1 MKIIYRQGDLLTSGL
16 KYIAHGCS
24 AQRKMG
30 SGIAQAIRQQYPE
43 AYEAYMQGDMAL
55 GNVIS
60 ANAEDGTVILNCIT
74 QKYYG
79 RNKNVRYV
87 SYEAIAKCI
96 KKIDN
101 MFVWCNTVHE
111 VGFPKIGAGL
121 ANGDWDVIE
130 KIIETEAKHFQPV
143 VYTLGE

>member
-1 MKIIYRQGDLLTSGL
+1 MRIIYRQGDLLVSGL
-16 KYIAHGCS
+16 KYIAHGCN

-43 AYEAYMQGDMAL
+43 AYEAYMQGDMTL
-55 GNVIS
+55 GNVIV
-60 ANAEDGTVILNCIT
+60 AETDGVTIFNCIT
-74 QKYYG
+74 QQYYG

-87 SYEAIAKCI
+87 SYEAIAECI
-96 KKIDN
+96 KKIDS
-101 MFVWCNTVHE
+101 MFAVWNNVCE

-121 ANGDWDVIE
+121 ANGDWEVIE